1 MEKPFRRHDRLT
13 FVRRPQR
20 DVNSRFTTV
29 IKFLAVGL
37 ALAAGFMPIPS
48 TTIERWFSTG
58 FYPALQ
64 RQVTPLSNLLSF
76 AVLDLLAVAGCAAVV
91 TAVVRAAYAVRRTRR
106 LLPVVRV
113 LGNLVFA
120 AALVYLAFLV
130 LWGFNYRRV
139 PIAERLVVEAG
150 APTSQAVIELGLE
163 AAAQLNA
170 LHDEAH
176 RTGWAERPWEDE
188 TLRAA
193 FASAQRALSDGPP
206 AEPGRLK
213 RTLFGPYFRWASVDG
228 MVNPFGLE
236 VLANPDL
243 LPFERPFV
251 AAHEWSHLA
260 GYADESEASFVG
272 WLACMRGGVPARYSG
287 WLFLYWQVNAE
298 VDDAGRERLA
308 GALGVGPR
316 QDIDAIV
323 ERLRRGQLPWLRT
336 AGWRVYDQ
344 YLRANRVEEGVR
356 SYGAVVTLILR
367 IRFEPDWVPVR
378 RAADG
383 APGS

>member
-1 MEKPFRRHDRLT
+1 MKGRSP
-13 FVRRPQR
+13 
-20 DVNSRFTTV
+20 TV
-29 IKFLAVGL
+29 LRFLAVGL
-37 ALAAGFMPIPS
+37 ALAAGFTPIPS

-76 AVLDLLAVAGCAAVV
+76 AVLDVLAVAGCVAVVAAVI
-91 TAVVRAAYAVRRTRR
+91 RASYAARRTRR
-106 LLPVVRV
+106 LLPLVRV
-113 LGNLVFA
+113 LGNLVFVG
-120 AALVYLAFLV
+120 ALVYLAFLV

-139 PIAERLVVEAG
+139 PIAERLVVETG
-150 APTSQAVIELGLE
+150 APASQAVIELGVE
-163 AAAQLNA
+163 AATQLNA

-176 RTGWAERPWEDE
+176 RTGWAERPWENE

-193 FASAQRALSDGPP
+193 FASAQRALSDAPP

-213 RTLFGPYFRWASVDG
+213 RSLFGPYFRWTSVDG

-251 AAHEWSHLA
+251 AVHEWSHLA
-260 GYADESEASFVG
+260 GYADEAEASFVG
-272 WLACMRGGVPARYSG
+272 WLACMRAEVPARYSG

-308 GALGVGPR
+308 GALGEGPR

-367 IRFEPDWVPVR
+367 TRFEPDWMPVR
-378 RAADG
+378 RAADRG
-383 APGS
+383 PGS